1 MANSTSAAT
10 HILELF
16 EIKQVLRNLLPKLEA
31 IEKTTQHLK
40 ITVMPDFFVD
50 RIIEVA
56 DYASFVSETRKKIN
70 AGGGSLRGYSSIDIK
85 GGNAVNVAYC
95 LAKLGFCIDLYTI
108 ADEVGNS
115 ILKSVFA
122 PFNSRVNLYIKKGKH
137 GLSTVFEFSDPQK
150 THSSSNVMV
159 SDVGDND
166 NFGPEILESENHI
179 LTLRSSDAVII
190 TNWASNLRGTEL
202 LQTVFANSSHSIH
215 FLDPADIEK
224 RCFEF
229 INMVNINSKSI
240 DILSINENEFN
251 QVIEAL
257 QSIFDKKIINKDY
270 NYDNNKNT
278 DSKNIDKQNK
288 ETLDNAFVNLH
299 VFDSDSYPKNIDTMC
314 ESLKTLT
321 RYFNL
326 TICLHTTKGSFICTP
341 ESDGSTAIDNNH
353 SSSGSGHS
361 KNSQNDVTKKVLFVA
376 SIIPSRINIVSGA
389 GDSWD
394 AGFMFGQ
401 LVGFEDQ
408 EKLCFANLLASLHVE
423 NLFNDDPSLTEVIDY
438 IKSI

>member
-1 MANSTSAAT
+1 
-10 HILELF
+10 
-16 EIKQVLRNLLPKLEA
+16 
-31 IEKTTQHLK
+31 
-40 ITVMPDFFVD
+40 
-50 RIIEVA
+50 
-56 DYASFVSETRKKIN
+56 
-70 AGGGSLRGYSSIDIK
+70 
-85 GGNAVNVAYC
+85 
-95 LAKLGFCIDLYTI
+95 
-108 ADEVGNS
+108 
-115 ILKSVFA
+115 
-122 PFNSRVNLYIKKGKH
+122 
-137 GLSTVFEFSDPQK
+137 
-150 THSSSNVMV
+150 
-159 SDVGDND
+159 
-166 NFGPEILESENHI
+166 
-179 LTLRSSDAVII
+179 
-190 TNWASNLRGTEL
+190 
-202 LQTVFANSSHSIH
+202 
-215 FLDPADIEK
+215 
-224 RCFEF
+224 
-229 INMVNINSKSI
+229 
-240 DILSINENEFN
+240 
-251 QVIEAL
+251 
-257 QSIFDKKIINKDY
+257 
-270 NYDNNKNT
+270 
-278 DSKNIDKQNK
+278 
-288 ETLDNAFVNLH
+288 
-299 VFDSDSYPKNIDTMC
+299 MC